1 MLFGQPLSALVGNA
15 QKILSY
21 ISNVNGSGLSVN
33 AFGETPPTDANQSS
47 SANIMFDTMWCF
59 SLAKVAGAAA
69 VRMQHVGPPAPPF
82 HALVDPTTPAIA
94 ALLVFEDFVTATIS
108 ALACETV
115 FGFHEH
121 ITLGDKTTLVG
132 IGFRAGADHIWHA
145 FVNDCPTNVAPVTV
159 RRDTTLAPLSTSNH
173 RLSIVI
179 DGRTK
184 TISWWIDGVL
194 VDSWTPGAPLD
205 QMSAAPGPK
214 VMWSMTCPI
223 NGAGTLRMHAGGIPQ
238 LRVMNLIT

>member
-1 MLFGQPLSALVGNA
+1 MLFGKPLAVIVGNA

-21 ISNVNGSGLSVN
+21 VANVSGSGLSIN
-33 AFGETPPTDANQSS
+33 AFGEFAPVDLNQDA
-47 SANIMFDTMWCF
+47 SANTNFDTMWCF
-59 SLAKVAGAAA
+59 TLTKIAGAAA
-69 VRMQHVGPPAPPF
+69 RRMEHRGPHAPSF
-82 HALVDPTTPAIA
+82 HALVDPGTPAIQA
-94 ALLVFEDFVTATIS
+94 VIIFEDFVSATIS

-121 ITLGDKTTLVG
+121 ITVGDKTTLVG
-132 IGFRAGADHIWHA
+132 VGFRAGADHIWHS
-145 FVNDCPTNVAPVTV
+145 FVNDCPTGVAPVTV
-159 RRDTTLAPLSTSNH
+159 RRDTTLAPLSTSFH
-173 RLSIVI
+173 RLSIVM

-205 QMSAAPGPK
+205 LMLAIPGPK

-223 NGAGTLRMHAGGIPQ
+223 NGAGVLRVHGGGIPQ
-238 LRVMNLIT
+238 LRALNQVT